1 MESEFDVLDI
11 AKKLVKYVVHMSRRR
26 KKIRNISLLT
36 RCPNIK
42 RPVFGL
48 NSYGVKF
55 LCATLNCANRWTQRL
70 DELYPLRYFFW
81 TWHCHHVLVNT
92 VHITSHAIRVHHV

>member
-36 RCPNIK
+36 RCPNDQFLVSI
-42 RPVFGL
+42 PMGL
-48 NSYGVKF
+48 SSY
-55 LCATLNCANRWTQRL
+55 
-70 DELYPLRYFFW
+70 
-81 TWHCHHVLVNT
+81 VL
-92 VHITSHAIRVHHV
+92 H